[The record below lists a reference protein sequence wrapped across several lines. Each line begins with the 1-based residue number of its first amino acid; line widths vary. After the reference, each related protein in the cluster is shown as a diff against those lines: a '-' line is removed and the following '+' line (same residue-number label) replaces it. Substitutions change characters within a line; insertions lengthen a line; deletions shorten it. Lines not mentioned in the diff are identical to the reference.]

1 MNDLIRPA
9 LYSAYHHVLPL
20 KQQEGEGEEL
30 FDIVGKLIS

>member
-20 KQQEGEGEEL
+20 KQQEGEGEEI
-30 FDIVGKLIS
+30 FDIVGRLIS